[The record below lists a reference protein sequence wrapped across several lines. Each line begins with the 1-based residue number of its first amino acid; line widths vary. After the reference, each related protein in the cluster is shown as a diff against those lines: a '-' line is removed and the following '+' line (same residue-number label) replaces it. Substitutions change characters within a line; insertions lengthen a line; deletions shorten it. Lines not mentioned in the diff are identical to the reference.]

1 MFDRFNR
8 RIHYLRISVTD
19 RCNLRC
25 GYCMPAEGVTLV
37 RREDILSFEEI
48 EALVVKAVELGVDKV
63 RLTGGEPLVR
73 HGIVNLVRRLAGIP
87 GVADF
92 AMTSNGVLLKDY
104 AVALREA
111 GLRRL
116 NISLDSMDAE
126 RFRRISRIGDLREV
140 LEGIEAALQAGFER
154 IKLNCVVEQSGEEPD
169 ARGVAEYALRHGLEV
184 RFIRRM
190 DLKNGQF
197 WPISGGGGGHC
208 ESCSRLRVSSDG
220 RIFPCLFS
228 NISYSI
234 RELGVEEA
242 LFRAVDNKPETG
254 IRSDMG
260 IHALGG

>member
-48 EALVVKAVELGVDKV
+48 HSLVVKAVELGVDKV

-73 HGIVNLVRRLAGIP
+73 HGIVGLVRRLAGIQ
-87 GVADF
+87 GIADF

-104 AVALREA
+104 AVSLRES

-126 RFRRISRIGDLREV
+126 RFRCMTRIGDLRQV
-140 LEGIEAALQAGFER
+140 LEGIDAALKAGFDC
-154 IKLNCVVEQSGEEPD
+154 IKLNCVVERSGDEPD
-169 ARGVAEYALRHGLEV
+169 ARGVAEYARGKGLEV

-190 DLKNGQF
+190 DLKNGLF

-208 ESCSRLRVSSDG
+208 GSCSRLRVSSDG

-234 RELGVEEA
+234 REHGVEGA
-242 LFRAVDNKPETG
+242 LCRAVENKPETG
-254 IRSDMG
+254 LRSDVG